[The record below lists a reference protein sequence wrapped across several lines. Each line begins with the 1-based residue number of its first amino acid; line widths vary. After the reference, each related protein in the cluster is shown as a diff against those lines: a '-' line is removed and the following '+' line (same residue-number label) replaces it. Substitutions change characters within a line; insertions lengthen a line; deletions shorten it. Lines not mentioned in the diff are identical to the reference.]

1 MPVDLTAAVKGDSLR
16 LLSSLTE
23 YLSDGLVLDE
33 RFGKTFLSKFSQA
46 AKKQPAEGKRSRDV
60 EIGIQT
66 VQDMCTDYIIRGIAN
81 TGGYL

>member
-1 MPVDLTAAVKGDSLR
+1 MPVGLTAALKGDSLR

-23 YLSDGLVLDE
+23 YLSDGLVLDG

-46 AKKQPAEGKRSRDV
+46 AKKQPVERKRSRDV

-66 VQDMCTDYIIRGIAN
+66 VQEMCTDYIIRRIAN
-81 TGGYL
+81 TGGCL

>member
-1 MPVDLTAAVKGDSLR
+1 MPVGLTAAVKGDSLR

-46 AKKQPAEGKRSRDV
+46 AKKQPVGRKRSRDV
-60 EIGIQT
+60 NIGIQT
-66 VQDMCTDYIIRGIAN
+66 VQEMFTDYIIREIAN